1 MDERPGNKDA
11 QSSDLGGA
19 QSSDLGGAQS
29 SDLGGAQ
36 SSDLGGGDVN
46 GVQARGGGRV

>member
-11 QSSDLGGA
+11 QSA
-19 QSSDLGGAQS
+19 DLGGAQS

>member
-1 MDERPGNKDA
+1 MDERPGNKD
-11 QSSDLGGA
+11 A